1 MLFGDILLE
10 LCYWAILEMHLLDLC
25 HWMQFI
31 GDPLYWRLFYWVCP
45 IEQVIGGTCLGIGD
59 FILVN
64 YWRVFASQL
73 IGETLQVNYC
83 RVSASQFI
91 GGTLQLDYW
100 RDIAMNFLERLQ
112 GTIGELLPGNYWRNL
127 AGKLFETCCQST
139 IGETLQVNYWRAM
152 PVNYWRSTAGKL
164 LRHCYAS
171 IRNGLHITC
180 HISTVQANTGDI
192 LHVKFFLDIDRPL
205 VFVMLCCF
213 LSCYIVLRDVQ
224 QPMGVLFQMQ
234 HMKETVLLF
243 LFHLFEFFGS
253 KKQEK
258 TL

>member
-1 MLFGDILLE
+1 MGNIKK
-10 LCYWAILEMHLLDLC
+10 HLLDLC

-64 YWRVFASQL
+64 YWRVIASQL

-171 IRNGLHITC
+171 IRKGLHITC
-180 HISTVQANTGDI
+180 HISTVLANTGDI
-192 LHVKFFLDIDRPL
+192 LQVKFF
-205 VFVMLCCF
+205 
-213 LSCYIVLRDVQ
+213 
-224 QPMGVLFQMQ
+224 
-234 HMKETVLLF
+234 
-243 LFHLFEFFGS
+243 
-253 KKQEK
+253 
-258 TL
+258 